1 MNLSTEEK
9 DIEISQPPTD
19 TVSELA
25 FSPQA
30 DYLAASSWDNNVR
43 IWEIQS
49 NGVST
54 GKAMYSHEGP
64 ALCCAWSTD
73 GTKLAS
79 GGVDKA
85 GRLFDLAS
93 GKSTQVAAHDAAI
106 RCVKFVEAP
115 GSASPILVTGSW
127 DKTIK
132 YWDLRSQAPIG
143 SVTLPERCY
152 AMDVLHPLLVVG
164 TSDKKVVVFDL
175 NNPTTIFK
183 TMQSSLKHQTRS
195 LSCFRT
201 KDGFAISS
209 IEGRIGIQYFQDT
222 EPKKSFSFKAH
233 REKENFFPI
242 NSTSF
247 HPGYGSLLT
256 AGSDGSMITWDKDA
270 RTRIKSFPSV
280 NTPITSTCFNK
291 TGNILAY
298 SVGYDW
304 SKGLQSSTQNDK
316 KTIFLHSVKEP
327 EVKTKAAN

>member
-9 DIEISQPPTD
+9 DIEISEPPTD

-64 ALCCAWSTD
+64 ALSCAWST
-73 GTKLAS
+73 
-79 GGVDKA
+79 
-85 GRLFDLAS
+85 
-93 GKSTQVAAHDAAI
+93 VAAHDAAI

-143 SVTLPERCY
+143 TVTLPERCY

-256 AGSDGSMITWDKDA
+256 AGSDGSMISWDKDA

-280 NTPITSTCFNK
+280 NIPITSTCFNK